1 MPSANALRRASGQK
15 DRPKSVVRRVVVVS
29 ITELERISTA
39 ALAGLQH
46 AAASY
51 YPTDYLEQSSHKYR
65 YGTWGSKKRPPMK
78 LSRWCFNKS
87 SKYIQS

>member
-1 MPSANALRRASGQK
+1 MPSADALRRASGQK
-15 DRPKSVVRRVVVVS
+15 DRPMSVVRRVVVVVS
-29 ITELERISTA
+29 ITGLEKSSTA

-65 YGTWGSKKRPPMK
+65 YGT
-78 LSRWCFNKS
+78 
-87 SKYIQS
+87 